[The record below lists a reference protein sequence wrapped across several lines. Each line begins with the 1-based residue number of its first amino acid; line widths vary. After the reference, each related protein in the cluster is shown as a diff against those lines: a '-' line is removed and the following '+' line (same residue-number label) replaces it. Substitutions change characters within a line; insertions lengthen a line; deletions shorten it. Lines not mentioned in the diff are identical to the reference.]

1 MSTRWAGSN
10 GPRGDDYDARWR
22 RLAAQGA
29 DIHGEADLVETL
41 ARADGL
47 TRILDA
53 GCGTGRVAIE
63 LTRRGFPVTGID
75 ADPDMLATAREKAPE
90 LPWLQADLASLDGV
104 LDCVFDV
111 VVLAG
116 NVMIFLTP
124 GTEARTL
131 GQLAA
136 RLSPAGLLIAG
147 FQLRAGRLPLAD
159 YDRFA
164 AAAGLTLVARWA
176 TWDREPFAGGD
187 YAVSVHR
194 RGSPEFGF
202 GRLPDHHPRA

>member
-1 MSTRWAGSN
+1 MSTRWAGSD

-22 RLAAQGA
+22 RMAARGA
-29 DIHGEADLVETL
+29 AIHGEADLVESL
-41 ARADGL
+41 ARAHGL

-63 LTRRGFPVTGID
+63 LARRGFPVTGVD
-75 ADPDMLATAREKAPE
+75 ADPAMLATAREKAPE
-90 LPWLQADLASLDGV
+90 LPWVQADLASLDGL
-104 LDCVFDV
+104 LDEVFEV

-124 GTEARTL
+124 GTEDRAL

-136 RLSPAGLLIAG
+136 RLAPGGLLIAG

-164 AAAGLTLVARWA
+164 EAAGLTPVARWS
-176 TWDREPFAGGD
+176 TWDREPFTGGD

-194 RGSPEFGF
+194 RHSSEFALGEV
-202 GRLPDHHPRA
+202 PNHPPRA